1 MSESDVAAISTK
13 SLLETIGD
21 SSQGIGFGEMVVDDR
36 GQLAHFDRENFD
48 FTFRYRGGDFRV
60 RARAEGTTTAMDLEV
75 DLGLL
80 PYSVESVDVRA
91 NALAVIDA
99 ARGII
104 ADAGIGGDQRVR
116 LRDHIQIEEPPSPVV
131 MLGAATLFAVRTRPY
146 LDLICLFTGRLNA
159 A

>member
-1 MSESDVAAISTK
+1 MGKWWSMTAANLRISIART
-13 SLLETIGD
+13 SILPSAT
-21 SSQGIGFGEMVVDDR
+21 VVVIF
-36 GQLAHFDRENFD
+36 AS
-48 FTFRYRGGDFRV
+48 
-60 RARAEGTTTAMDLEV
+60 ARAEGTTTAMDLEV